1 MQSPIEGTDDQKLSE
16 DEGDDSKL
24 NRPPEVKK
32 QAKHFIKVRSELLC
46 DYSRNPE
53 LISGAFP
60 CLFPL
65 GLTAK
70 DAGGT
75 GLLSKIQMRTL
86 LLNNDR
92 RFAEDK
98 TFLLWSF
105 DQRRRAEVNS
115 SVSVRINSR
124 NNRTA
129 DFIRLVN
136 EEGFDDK
143 LRMAVENS
151 ASDEAAELKKT
162 LIPLVQIVGH
172 NVKWSAIERKGT
184 LGRLYAMFHFFSLP
198 FIFGTISPSMR
209 DSRLAIRLSYPNSV
223 QEIQLPAIYLRT
235 KLISENPI
243 AAAFVFDRVMRAFF
257 SIIGGIPLE
266 DFTGKRAKVDRLL
279 SVHNVDYVGAFGR
292 LNSAYGIIEAQSSSS
307 LHAHF
312 HLFGNFDHKLLAHW
326 VHDDD
331 CRKEITKA
339 IDELVTARMPMEI
352 VKEEEQKK
360 GSVIGVEDYPSAN
373 DLDLDSARVRCRLN
387 THRHSFT
394 CWKYNVHTCR
404 MCLPQPSTP
413 ETYVTELDI
422 DPSFTDELMPMRKF
436 SDSAPG
442 NEIISPPPPEDPAR
456 PIDPEE
462 TRILGFGL
470 GRSSIV
476 EQMQVETNKLTSSL
490 LRCNTSMQPLV
501 TPCQAK
507 AAMFYSSKYCSKDP
521 FELSSTLSL
530 FFIKLR

>member
-1 MQSPIEGTDDQKLSE
+1 M
-16 DEGDDSKL
+16 
-24 NRPPEVKK
+24 
-32 QAKHFIKVRSELLC
+32 RSELLC
-46 DYSRNPE
+46 DYSHNPE

-184 LGRLYAMFHFFSLP
+184 LGRLYAMFHFFLCH
-198 FIFGTISPSMR
+198 
-209 DSRLAIRLSYPNSV
+209 LY
-223 QEIQLPAIYLRT
+223 
-235 KLISENPI
+235 SE
-243 AAAFVFDRVMRAFF
+243 
-257 SIIGGIPLE
+257 
-266 DFTGKRAKVDRLL
+266 
-279 SVHNVDYVGAFGR
+279 
-292 LNSAYGIIEAQSSSS
+292 
-307 LHAHF
+307 
-312 HLFGNFDHKLLAHW
+312 
-326 VHDDD
+326 
-331 CRKEITKA
+331 
-339 IDELVTARMPMEI
+339 
-352 VKEEEQKK
+352 
-360 GSVIGVEDYPSAN
+360 
-373 DLDLDSARVRCRLN
+373 
-387 THRHSFT
+387 
-394 CWKYNVHTCR
+394 
-404 MCLPQPSTP
+404 
-413 ETYVTELDI
+413 
-422 DPSFTDELMPMRKF
+422 
-436 SDSAPG
+436 
-442 NEIISPPPPEDPAR
+442 
-456 PIDPEE
+456 
-462 TRILGFGL
+462 
-470 GRSSIV
+470 
-476 EQMQVETNKLTSSL
+476 
-490 LRCNTSMQPLV
+490 
-501 TPCQAK
+501 
-507 AAMFYSSKYCSKDP
+507 
-521 FELSSTLSL
+521 
-530 FFIKLR
+530 